1 MKLYILSDLHL
12 EFGDFEVPHVDAD
25 AVVIAGD
32 LHVGIRGVAWAAER
46 LPDVPVVY
54 VLGNHEYYRESI
66 PRLVGKMRAAVA
78 ESGDR
83 ITLLHQSEVEL
94 DGVVF
99 LGVTLWTD
107 FEFLGDRVSGMVEA
121 GDAMTDFGL
130 IRVDPEYRRLRPE
143 DVLALHVR
151 EPRWLEE
158 SRARHRGKRV
168 VVVTHHPPSA
178 LSVSPPHRSDPWSPA
193 YASNLDELVASS
205 GAALWIHGHT
215 HFPVDYRIGK
225 TRVVSNPRGYVG
237 REEPRGFRRD
247 LVLEI

>member
-12 EFGDFEVPHVDAD
+12 EFGDFEVPQVDAD

-32 LHVGIRGVAWAAER
+32 LHVGIRGV
-46 LPDVPVVY
+46 
-54 VLGNHEYYRESI
+54 G
-66 PRLVGKMRAAVA
+66 
-78 ESGDR
+78 
-83 ITLLHQSEVEL
+83 
-94 DGVVF
+94 
-99 LGVTLWTD
+99 
-107 FEFLGDRVSGMVEA
+107 
-121 GDAMTDFGL
+121 
-130 IRVDPEYRRLRPE
+130 
-143 DVLALHVR
+143 
-151 EPRWLEE
+151 
-158 SRARHRGKRV
+158 
-168 VVVTHHPPSA
+168 
-178 LSVSPPHRSDPWSPA
+178 DPWSPA